1 MSVGAIVGIVIASLI
16 IACAVIVG
24 VSFLLGYVTFASFIR
39 RRNNDNDLSMAPVFG
54 ALGPDF
60 ATYKEYVKD
69 KADKFAEVPFE
80 WVSVKSRDGLKLSGR
95 YYANEGADVTVI
107 CMPGFGPSAYI
118 DCGQFGDYWL
128 GKGFNLLLV
137 TNRARGES
145 EGQYLGFGTLEAE
158 DLKVWVAAVVA
169 KNPEAKIFIHGCSMG
184 ATAAML
190 ASAKDLPNNV
200 KGIIEDSGYTR
211 TWDVF
216 VYQIRQIYKLTPFPI
231 LHIAELFTKK
241 KAKYNFRES
250 AVKAVSMSG
259 VPILF
264 IHGAKD
270 KLVPTYMCN
279 ACYSACTAPKD
290 ILVVEGAGHMQSHMR
305 ATAEYEA
312 KLDEFVAKNV

>member
-1 MSVGAIVGIVIASLI
+1 
-16 IACAVIVG
+16 
-24 VSFLLGYVTFASFIR
+24 
-39 RRNNDNDLSMAPVFG
+39 
-54 ALGPDF
+54 
-60 ATYKEYVKD
+60 
-69 KADKFAEVPFE
+69 
-80 WVSVKSRDGLKLSGR
+80 
-95 YYANEGADVTVI
+95 
-107 CMPGFGPSAYI
+107 
-118 DCGQFGDYWL
+118 
-128 GKGFNLLLV
+128 
-137 TNRARGES
+137 
-145 EGQYLGFGTLEAE
+145 
-158 DLKVWVAAVVA
+158 
-169 KNPEAKIFIHGCSMG
+169 MG